1 MDARKTIETG
11 LGSIGK
17 IKIIRVLAEE
27 QKMATVYLLHNKTR
41 LKREDIKSNLDDLV
55 RLGWVNQTRYANV
68 MYSINMENPYVS
80 KLVDFLREVGY
91 VGQS

>member
-91 VGQS
+91 VGQ